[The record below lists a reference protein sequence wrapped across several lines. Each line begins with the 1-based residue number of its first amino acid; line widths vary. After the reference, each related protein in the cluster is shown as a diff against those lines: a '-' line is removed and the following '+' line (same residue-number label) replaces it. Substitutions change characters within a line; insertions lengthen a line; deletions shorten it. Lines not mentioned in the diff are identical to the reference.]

1 MKAKICGIS
10 DSDTL
15 KYIIK
20 HPYPPEYIGFIVNYK
35 KSKRFVEF
43 NDLKKLL
50 EIKRKKSKY
59 VAVLVKPT
67 DKELKKISTLPFD
80 CYQIYDLKNDEIKLI
95 KEKYK
100 INIIVAITV
109 KDKKDVLMYNN
120 YKDVADIFLFD
131 SKGYEKSMS
140 FDHKLIKDLR
150 DLRSNTEI
158 MLAGNIQI
166 DDDLENYNKITD
178 IIDIS
183 GGLETSGLKD
193 ISKINIFLNKIKQ
206 IKNET

>member
-10 DSDTL
+10 DSNTL
-15 KYIIK
+15 KYIIN

-43 NDLKKLL
+43 NTLKKIL
-50 EIKRKKSKY
+50 KVKKKKSKY

-67 DKELKKISTLPFD
+67 DKELKKISKLPFD
-80 CYQIYDLKNDEIKLI
+80 YYQIYDLKNDEIELI
-95 KEKYK
+95 KKKYK

-109 KDKKDVLMYNN
+109 KDKNDVLMYNN

-140 FDHKLIKDLR
+140 FDHKLIKDI
-150 DLRSNTEI
+150 RSNTKI

>member
-1 MKAKICGIS
+1 MS
-10 DSDTL
+10 FYNTL
-15 KYIIK
+15 KKDINTVLKKDILK
-20 HPYPPEYIGFIVNYK
+20 NDYK
-35 KSKRFVEF
+35 KEVLDMFQVSEPPKDKFGDVSTNAALVLSKF
-43 NDLKKLL
+43 LKTSPKIFADFL
-50 EIKRKKSKY
+50 I
-59 VAVLVKPT
+59 
-67 DKELKKISTLPFD
+67 KELKKISTLPFD

-95 KEKYK
+95 KKKYK

-109 KDKKDVLMYNN
+109 KDKKDVLMHNN

-150 DLRSNTEI
+150 SNTKI

>member
-10 DSDTL
+10 DSNTL
-15 KYIIK
+15 KYITN
-20 HPYPPEYIGFIVNYK
+20 HPYPPDYIGFIVNYK
-35 KSKRFVEF
+35 KSKRFVKF
-43 NDLKKLL
+43 KDLKKLL
-50 EIKRKKSKY
+50 EINKKKSKY

-100 INIIVAITV
+100 INIIVAIAV
-109 KDKKDVLMYNN
+109 KNKKDVLMHNN

-150 DLRSNTEI
+150 SNTEI

-166 DDDLENYNKITD
+166 DDDLENYNKISD

-193 ISKINIFLNKIKQ
+193 ISKINIFLNKIKK

>member
-1 MKAKICGIS
+1 MKVKICGIS
-10 DSDTL
+10 DFDTL
-15 KYIIK
+15 KYIIN

-35 KSKRFVEF
+35 KSKRFVKF

-50 EIKRKKSKY
+50 EIKKKKSKY

-109 KDKKDVLMYNN
+109 KDKKDVLMHNN

-150 DLRSNTEI
+150 SNTEI

-178 IIDIS
+178 IVDIS